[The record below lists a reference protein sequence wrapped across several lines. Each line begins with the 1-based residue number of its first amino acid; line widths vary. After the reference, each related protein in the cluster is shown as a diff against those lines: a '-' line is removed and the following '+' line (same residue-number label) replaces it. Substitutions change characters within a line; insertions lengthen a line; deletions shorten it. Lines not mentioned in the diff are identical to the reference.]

1 MEPSPRALRSE
12 TAGRPLG
19 PGEERLRHDVALLCD
34 LVARGVEVD
43 GEAVM
48 LDAARWIIYGRSSY
62 DGELI
67 LAEYDD
73 PDEAAAVLREVPRRP
88 GR

>member
-1 MEPSPRALRSE
+1 MEPSLRSMASE
-12 TAGRPLG
+12 MPGRPIG

-48 LDAARWIIYGRSSY
+48 GDADRWVIYGRSSY

-73 PDEAAAVLREVPRRP
+73 PDEAAAVLREVPRRS